1 MQDASRSCSEHLD
14 RMERGMSSKRVRES
28 VDKHLQQCREL
39 AQQVET
45 SFQDWTVYLA
55 GEPAKKHRKKF
66 LFEKLQKA
74 FEDEVAAL
82 KELAR
87 RVVNYEFT
95 DRSTS
100 SSSGHGHANELGAM
114 APEQG
119 GGGDGW
125 GQATMQQEV
134 AANTSRI
141 AHEREEGIKRI
152 HTQVCE
158 VNQIM
163 KDMASIVTDS
173 GQVLD
178 SIESQA
184 EASSLATRDAATH
197 LRKAGDR
204 QRSSRDQMMCLLVAA
219 LVVFFF
225 VIMPHLHTST
235 PTIVNAPPEG
245 G

>member
-1 MQDASRSCSEHLD
+1 M
-14 RMERGMSSKRVRES
+14 GSKRVRES

-74 FEDEVAAL
+74 FEDEVAQL

-87 RVVNYEFT
+87 RVVNIEFT

-100 SSSGHGHANELGAM
+100 SSSGHGHANELGSM
-114 APEQG
+114 VPEQG

-125 GQATMQQEV
+125 AQTTMVQE
-134 AANTSRI
+134 AAHNASRI
-141 AHEREEGIKRI
+141 VHEREEGIKRI

-184 EASSLATRDAATH
+184 EASSLATREAATH
-197 LRKAGDR
+197 LRKASDR
-204 QRSSRDQMMCLLVAA
+204 QRSSRDQMMCLLMAA

-225 VIMPHLHTST
+225 VIMPHLHTSA
-235 PTIVNAPPEG
+235 PTIVTEPPSDSQG